1 MTSHRVEVAIEF
13 SLEKRRNVYA
23 KNGEEWALN
32 ANLNNGSRWTLA
44 TWDKEPSEDT
54 VDSARWIALQ
64 SIKFWNSRPRIAE
77 VPTTV

>member
-1 MTSHRVEVAIEF
+1 MTSHRIEVAIEF
-13 SLEKRRNVYA
+13 ALEKRRNVHS

-32 ANLNNGSRWTLA
+32 ANMNKGSRWTLA